1 MHDINKIR
9 QEPDLFCDGLK
20 KRGLEVDIE
29 KILKID
35 SNLRESIS
43 EIQSFQERRNQ
54 ISKDAG
60 KAKSEGNESEF
71 LKLNKES
78 QEIKDSISKIEESK
92 LETEKELKDILSS
105 LPNIP
110 SNDLPVGDDESFN
123 VEIKKEGELINK
135 KSPHHYEIGEE
146 LNELDFETAAEL
158 SGSRFVI

>member
-92 LETEKELKDILSS
+92 LETEK
-105 LPNIP
+105 
-110 SNDLPVGDDESFN
+110 
-123 VEIKKEGELINK
+123 
-135 KSPHHYEIGEE
+135 
-146 LNELDFETAAEL
+146 
-158 SGSRFVI
+158 

>member
-9 QEPDLFCDGLK
+9 KETDLFCDGLK

-43 EIQSFQERRNQ
+43 EIQSFQEQRNQ

-60 KAKSEGNESEF
+60 KAKSEGNETEF

-78 QEIKDSISKIEESK
+78 QEVKDSISKIEESK
-92 LETEKELKDILSS
+92 LETEKKLKDILSS

-123 VEIKKEGELINK
+123 VEIKKKE
-135 KSPHHYEIGEE
+135 S
-146 LNELDFETAAEL
+146 
-158 SGSRFVI
+158 